1 MRGVL
6 GSQMTDNY
14 ELNDGH
20 IHEAID
26 RIDVAINYLQSTLAE
41 HSLINSVSE
50 YEVEVQAAIK
60 ILSDLYQKIGL
71 NDHVA
76 EIAKTYKLKAGYIA
90 TGA

>member
-1 MRGVL
+1 
-6 GSQMTDNY
+6 MTEKY

-50 YEVEVQAAIK
+50 YEAKVQAAIK
-60 ILSDLYQKIGL
+60 ILSDLYQEIGL
-71 NDHVA
+71 NDHVS
-76 EIAKTYKLKAGYIA
+76 EIAQKYELRAGYIA
-90 TGA
+90 AGA